1 MIMVNITYQIMR
13 LLYTVL
19 NNNKLGRNLKSDFDS
34 YLDKI
39 FYVLRYGI
47 PWRAIE
53 CNKLHYTTYHKF
65 YQKLVKLNIFK
76 ITYDIL
82 VENYCKKN
90 PDKIKILFIDSSM
103 IKNINGKDNTGRNH
117 YDRNRK
123 GNKITVLVNSIGIPL
138 SIVLSPANIH
148 DAKLTETVINNSVIK
163 IPKTKIVSDK
173 GYINQKVKN
182 KLKRTVKIKLIY
194 PYRKNQEIKNTS
206 FEKNLLRKR
215 HIVENFFSWMKKYRR
230 IQQRY
235 DSKSDN
241 YLNFV
246 YLGVIDIIAK
256 KIF

>member
-1 MIMVNITYQIMR
+1 MANIIYQIMR

-19 NNNKLGRNLKSDFDS
+19 NKHKLGRNLKSDFDS

-47 PWRAIE
+47 PWRAIN

-82 VENYCKKN
+82 VETYCKKN
-90 PDKIKILFIDSSM
+90 PDKIKTLFIDSSM

-123 GNKITVLVNSIGIPL
+123 GNKITVLVNSIGIPI

-163 IPKTKIVSDK
+163 VLKTKIISDK

-182 KLKRTVKIKLIY
+182 KLKRTVNIGLIY
-194 PYRKNQEIKNTS
+194 PYRKNQIIKNTS
-206 FEKNLLRKR
+206 FEKNLLSKR

-235 DSKSDN
+235 DSKSVN
-241 YLNFV
+241 YLNFI
-246 YLGVIDIIAK
+246 YLGAISLIAK
-256 KIF
+256 KIFK

>member
-1 MIMVNITYQIMR
+1 MINIIYQIMR

-53 CNKLHYTTYHKF
+53 CAKLHYTTYHKF

-90 PDKIKILFIDSSM
+90 PDKIKTLFIDSSM

-123 GNKITVLVNSIGIPL
+123 GNKITVLVNSIGIPI

-148 DAKLTETVINNSVIK
+148 DAKLTETAINNSVIK
-163 IPKTKIVSDK
+163 IVKTKIISDK

-182 KLKRTVKIKLIY
+182 KLRRTANIGLIY

-215 HIVENFFSWMKKYRR
+215 HIVENFFSWLKKYRR

-235 DSKSDN
+235 DSKSIN
-241 YLNFV
+241 YLNFI
-246 YLGVIDIIAK
+246 YLGAINIIVK